1 MPIAS
6 AGYPGKTE
14 SVRTLSI
21 LRKRRSSKYKYRYY
35 EKSVELSPTQETF
48 DYW

>member
-14 SVRTLSI
+14 SVRTSSI
-21 LRKRRSSKYKYRYY
+21 LRKRRSSNYKYY

>member
-21 LRKRRSSKYKYRYY
+21 LRKRRSSKYKYY
-35 EKSVELSPTQETF
+35 EKSEELSPTQETF